1 MAVSPPT
8 GITYNARRLQDYLT
22 DLWNRREFAWYLAM
36 GHLKARNASTALG
49 LFWWVLNPLLLG
61 LIYFFVFG
69 VLFGTRPPGYIAY
82 LLSGMFVFHFTSQA
96 MTGGANAILQNSKLL
111 ADLKFPRLVLLIS
124 ALIESAVGFLA
135 SLVVFYAISW
145 PTAGVHP
152 TRYTV
157 FFLVA
162 FPIQL
167 ILNLGLRAV
176 VARMAIPFRDINNFI
191 PYVNRLW
198 LYLSPIIWP
207 ITFLRESRPGWAKTL
222 VHFQPDVPP
231 DRAVPDCSDRVPRLP
246 IQRRQPLGRL
256 GMGPGAL
263 GVIGVGMIRGT
274 STRDTDGP
282 IPVTLRLR
290 SEEAEDV
297 TVRFR
302 PYVERKPT
310 LRKSLANMRSR
321 RA

>member
-1 MAVSPPT
+1 VEGELLLGDPAAIQSPLVAASPPT

-111 ADLKFPRLVLLIS
+111 ANLKFPRLVLLIS

-135 SLVVFYAISW
+135 SLIVFYAISW

-152 TRYTV
+152 SRYTL
-157 FFLVA
+157 FLLVA
-162 FPIQL
+162 FPIHL
-167 ILNLGLRAV
+167 MLNLGLSAV

-207 ITFLRESRPGWAKTL
+207 LTFLENLDPWARTL
-222 VHFQPDVPP
+222 VQINPMYHLIGLYRTALIGYPDYPFNV
-231 DRAVPDCSDRVPRLP
+231 DNLMVALAW
-246 IQRRQPLGRL
+246 
-256 GMGPGAL
+256 AL
-263 GVIGVGMIRGT
+263 GLAVVGVGT
-274 STRDTDGP
+274 FVKYETRM
-282 IPVTLRLR
+282 
-290 SEEAEDV
+290 
-297 TVRFR
+297 VR
-302 PYVERKPT
+302 Y
-310 LRKSLANMRSR
+310 L
-321 RA
+321 